1 MGMTKPTDTE
11 SLDPQALQAIGEALV
26 ATFRSVAAEP
36 VPDHLLKLLAQLEL
50 KGPGSIADS
59 ASEPVAAEK
68 ISTLPDV

>member
-1 MGMTKPTDTE
+1 MGMTKTTDTE

-50 KGPGSIADS
+50 TGSASTADK

-68 ISTLPDV
+68 SSTLPDV